1 MRFNPDQTKQ
11 AQEIILIEGLQRRLI
26 PKYFSI
32 RIQFESKVLLFK
44 K

>member
-11 AQEIILIEGLQRRLI
+11 AQEVILIEGLQSRLI
-26 PKYFSI
+26 PKYFSK
-32 RIQFESKVLLFK
+32 RIQLVKVLLFK